1 MQIDLSKEDATT
13 LREILQERVT
23 DLDREINNTDNRRY
37 RGALRETERQVE
49 RILGAVTVAIGT
61 PATGP
66 VTREPRD
73 DVDDAEL
80 GHS

>member
-1 MQIDLSKEDATT
+1 MQIELSNEEATT

-23 DLDREINNTDNRRY
+23 ELDREINNTDSRRY
-37 RGALRETERQVE
+37 KGALRETERQVE
-49 RILGAVTVAIGT
+49 RILGAVSVAIERRD
-61 PATGP
+61 TGP
-66 VTREPRD
+66 VTWEPRD